1 MSKQTTPAAVVTSE
15 VISQD
20 AQAVAVP
27 AIEAGQPKVISLVGP
42 SYRILAQVVA
52 LARQGF
58 TFDANVPVNLFPATG
73 QIDLTLVVGDPEQAD
88 VDEAAKL
95 MADAF
100 AFERYTA
107 EQLEKAAAS
116 QRAEEVARVAKQAE
130 IAAQIEETEK
140 TLRALKRAAVKVAA

>member
-1 MSKQTTPAAVVTSE
+1 MTNKAIPAAKLTSE

-20 AQAVAVP
+20 AQAAEVP

-58 TFDANVPVNLFPATG
+58 TFDSNVPVNLFPATG
-73 QIDLTLVVGDPEQAD
+73 QIDLTMVLGDPEKAD

-100 AFERYTA
+100 ELERYTA

-130 IAAQIEETEK
+130 IAAQIAEAEK
-140 TLRALKRAAVKVAA
+140 VVRALKRQIDKVAA

>member
-73 QIDLTLVVGDPEQAD
+73 QIDLTLVLGDPEQAE
-88 VDEAAKL
+88 VEEAAKL
-95 MADAF
+95 MAGALEL
-100 AFERYTA
+100 ERHTA

-116 QRAEEVARVAKQAE
+116 LRAEEVARVAKQAE
-130 IAAQIEETEK
+130 IAAQIAETEK
-140 TLRALKRAAVKVAA
+140 TLRALKRQADNVAA